1 MFEGRV
7 GYKAAIIKLQY
18 ILFYIH
24 NNALIRC
31 LEEFKKNKFVPVEEA
46 EKQIKLGAVI
56 TRLNSTIRRIKKY
69 LDGSIPYLRN
79 WKKRDFHTLRKM
91 RTNVK
96 TAGARSLVEVI

>member
-46 EKQIKLGAVI
+46 EKQIKLGAHQ
-56 TRLNSTIRRIKKY
+56 T
-69 LDGSIPYLRN
+69 
-79 WKKRDFHTLRKM
+79 
-91 RTNVK
+91 
-96 TAGARSLVEVI
+96 